1 MYLIETS
8 QVLKWNSSATACTRW
23 RLKWSRASDV
33 TQGKPSR
40 FVQLLQANQ
49 MDLIRWLIVMH
60 VQERPGISSDHV
72 AAAEALA
79 SSQCSTRSP
88 SSSVWKRSTAALRS
102 SHCEAR
108 SATPTTFVIIICGHS
123 TES

>member
-1 MYLIETS
+1 
-8 QVLKWNSSATACTRW
+8 
-23 RLKWSRASDV
+23 
-33 TQGKPSR
+33 
-40 FVQLLQANQ
+40 
-49 MDLIRWLIVMH
+49 MH

-108 SATPTTFVIIICGHS
+108 SATVENIGKLSVENSTRAAGFIADTFYLLNKLTFAKCTKVHLAK
-123 TES
+123 